1 MILQLSKIPYTGPKS
16 TKHER
21 TDKWDS
27 IKIRNF
33 FREKIPLK
41 EWTGKYKELLY
52 GTYKE
57 LLHIHNEKTELFT
70 KDRQTARKHTNR
82 CFTLYLIRELQFKPW
97 DTRTHLWER
106 LKFLKN
112 QSNQANVDMDVEQQ
126 ELSFLAGENAEW
138 PSHFAGVWQFPAKL
152 NTVSPYHP
160 AQWSS
165 TLTQMSWKP
174 AHKCLEQVITTK
186 RQKRPTYPSNVNKL

>member
-21 TDKWDS
+21 TDKWDT
-27 IKIRNF
+27 IKISNF

-41 EWTGKYKELLY
+41 ERTGKYKELIY

-57 LLHIHNEKTELFT
+57 LLHINNEKTELFT
-70 KDRQTARKHTNR
+70 KDRQMARKHTNR

-106 LKFLKN
+106 LKFKKN
-112 QSNQANVDMDVEQQ
+112 QSNQPNVDRDVERQ
-126 ELSFLAGENAEW
+126 ELSFIAGENAEW
-138 PSHFAGVWQFPAKL
+138 PSHFAGVWQFPAPSSL
-152 NTVSPYHP
+152 TVP
-160 AQWSS
+160 SS
-165 TLTQMSWKP
+165 TVVFNIDPNELKTCTQMFTASYNYQTP
-174 AHKCLEQVITTK
+174 EAANISFKCK
-186 RQKRPTYPSNVNKL
+186 